1 MADVTAA
8 HVSPRT
14 TVKVTL
20 KGAVDVEAIHKIVA
34 TIGGIYGCR
43 TCGLLGFDLHLAGD
57 PGDFGG
63 LKGLPGVGS
72 VQY

>member
-1 MADVTAA
+1 MADITAA

-14 TVKVTL
+14 TVKVNL
-20 KGAVDVEAIHKIVA
+20 KGPVDVEAINKIVA

>member
-1 MADVTAA
+1 MPELTPV

-20 KGAVDVEAIHKIVA
+20 KGAVDVEAINKIVA

-43 TCGLLGFDLHLAGD
+43 TCGLLGFDLNLAGD
-57 PGDFGG
+57 PGDFSG
-63 LKGLPGVGS
+63 LKGLPNVGS
-72 VQY
+72 IEV